1 MAFVLG
7 DVVGCGY
14 HEAKGEIFFT
24 KNGRVVKSLLQ
35 APKSS
40 GLSLLEGAGGGG
52 REERRERLGCCC
64 WTDIDDAIFFF

>member
-1 MAFVLG
+1 VPQEESKTMAFVLG

-35 APKSS
+35 APKSR
-40 GLSLLEGAGGGG
+40 GWSLWEGGVGNGGQK
-52 REERRERLGCCC
+52 ER
-64 WTDIDDAIFFF
+64 FF

>member
-40 GLSLLEGAGGGG
+40 GLSLLEGGGG
-52 REERRERLGCCC
+52 REGGEEGEIGLLLL
-64 WTDIDDAIFFF
+64 D